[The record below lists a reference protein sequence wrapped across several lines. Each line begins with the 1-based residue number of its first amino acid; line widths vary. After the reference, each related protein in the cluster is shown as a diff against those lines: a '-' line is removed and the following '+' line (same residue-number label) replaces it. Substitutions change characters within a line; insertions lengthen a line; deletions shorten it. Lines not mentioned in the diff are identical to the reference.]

1 MFTSHPR
8 NRTVKEGESVS
19 LFCNAIGNPEPSFSW
34 TIDGSNFNK
43 TVHRRVSLSS
53 NGRQLTVTNM
63 STNDSDHE
71 FRCQAN
77 NTVGTV
83 SSNAATLNV
92 QCEYLVLINYK
103 LLMRFPANLIELV
116 ITLKFE
122 SG

>member
-1 MFTSHPR
+1 MTATM
-8 NRTVKEGESVS
+8 N
-19 LFCNAIGNPEPSFSW
+19 
-34 TIDGSNFNK
+34 
-43 TVHRRVSLSS
+43 
-53 NGRQLTVTNM
+53 
-63 STNDSDHE
+63 

-116 ITLKFE
+116 IALKFE